1 MKSGKKGRE
10 AIRSRPET
18 QIGKTSP
25 GVQHQTDKST
35 WLARRPVGL
44 AGGAVRNLDSASEEH
59 VHACLL
65 ALKSRW
71 RKQMKMSGT
80 PAGFLHWSQSVP
92 WPMLGAISAPLAP
105 QHGSPL
111 GQRLTLPSRLS
122 HCDRVSSDPAL
133 HLNGVKT
140 IITGVCG
147 DRRSEAAW
155 NSSVLGL
162 PQHAPG
168 PTLTAHSCFSTAT
181 LRGEN
186 AKVGRDETHA

>member
-18 QIGKTSP
+18 QIGKPSP

-65 ALKSRW
+65 ALKTRW
-71 RKQMKMSGT
+71 RKQMKMSGS

-133 HLNGVKT
+133 HLCSLKAAQKREERGDGETERGK
-140 IITGVCG
+140 
-147 DRRSEAAW
+147 DRRRK
-155 NSSVLGL
+155 
-162 PQHAPG
+162 
-168 PTLTAHSCFSTAT
+168 
-181 LRGEN
+181 RGE
-186 AKVGRDETHA
+186 AGREEGWRTV